1 MANAPDDKKEKQ
13 VTEAKASKPAAPK
26 PEAKAAAKKPAA
38 KKAAAKK
45 PAAKKPAAKKP
56 AAQKPKA
63 KPAAAKAK
71 AESKPA
77 AEKAAPKAKKA
88 AVVANVP
95 RMKQVYRDTVV
106 EVLMREFGYKNTMEV
121 PQIQK
126 IMLNIGLGEALDSN
140 SAVGAATGDLQKI
153 TGQKPLE
160 NKARVSIANF
170 KLREGSVIG
179 TSVTL
184 RGSRMWQF
192 YDRFVNITLPRTR
205 DFRGISRTSFDGRG
219 NYSLG
224 MRDQS
229 TFPEIDYNE
238 IDRMRGMQVTFV
250 TTARTDEE
258 GRRLLELLGMPFVRV
273 DEPVAAV

>member
-1 MANAPDDKKEKQ
+1 
-13 VTEAKASKPAAPK
+13 
-26 PEAKAAAKKPAA
+26 
-38 KKAAAKK
+38 
-45 PAAKKPAAKKP
+45 
-56 AAQKPKA
+56 
-63 KPAAAKAK
+63 
-71 AESKPA
+71 
-77 AEKAAPKAKKA
+77 
-88 AVVANVP
+88 
-95 RMKQVYRDTVV
+95 MKQVYHDDVV
-106 EVLMREFGYKNTMEV
+106 EVLKREFGYKNLMQV
-121 PQIQK
+121 PK
-126 IMLNIGLGEALDSN
+126 IEKIVLNIGLGEALDSN

-205 DFRGISRTSFDGRG
+205 DFRGISRTAFDGRG

-224 MRDQS
+224 LRDQS

-238 IDRMRGMQVTFV
+238 IDRMRGMQLTFV

-258 GRRLLELLGMPFVRV
+258 GRRLLELLGMPFARV
-273 DEPVAAV
+273 DEPVGAL

>member
-13 VTEAKASKPAAPK
+13 VTEAKASKPAAK
-26 PEAKAAAKKPAA
+26 KAVVKKPAA
-38 KKAAAKK
+38 KKAAVKK

-56 AAQKPKA
+56 AAA
-63 KPAAAKAK
+63 KPAAAKA
-71 AESKPA
+71 ESGSKPA
-77 AEKAAPKAKKA
+77 AKKVAPKAKET
-88 AVVANVP
+88 AVVASVP

-106 EVLMREFGYKNTMEV
+106 EVLIRDFGYKNAMEV
-121 PQIQK
+121 PQIEK
-126 IMLNIGLGEALDSN
+126 IVLNIGLGEALDSN

-153 TGQKPLE
+153 TGQKPME

-205 DFRGISRTSFDGRG
+205 DFRGISRTAFDGRG

-224 MRDQS
+224 LRDQS

-238 IDRMRGMQVTFV
+238 IDRMRGMQLTFV
-250 TTARTDEE
+250 TTAHTDEE